1 MVAVSDLLDYT
12 LIRKLQGQ
20 VADAQLA
27 DRRQLQAAGR
37 PVRTPADEQQQAQ
50 SIIRRVVSQHLQDL
64 LARREELPADPAFET
79 RLRAAIFSAIYGAG
93 ELQELLD
100 NELVENIDINGCEQ
114 TWVTYAGGVK
124 ELWRPV
130 AATDED
136 LISIVQNL
144 GSYAGM
150 NARPFSPAA
159 PELDVRLQDGSRL
172 SAVMSATETPS
183 VSIRRN
189 RYPQMFLRPDLA
201 EAASKAGGER
211 LPDLVSLG
219 TVDEQVADFLYAAV
233 RARCNIVV
241 GGATDAGKTTLLR
254 ALINCIDPLDRLITI
269 EKALELGLGRHP
281 ELHSD
286 VREME
291 EVLSDAEGRGG
302 LDIATL
308 VRRSRRMN
316 PSRVIVGEVL
326 GPEVVE
332 MLSAMAQGND
342 GSLSTIHARDA
353 AEVFNRIATY
363 AVQNAMPSFE
373 VAHALMAGAIDFVVF
388 VEKNP
393 KLGLRRTVTEIVEV
407 SGVMN
412 GRVGRSD
419 IFVPSPQDGRAVRNP
434 EVAIGRMPKL
444 ARAGYTDGIPIWAAA
459 TQQGGW

>member
-1 MVAVSDLLDYT
+1 MSDLLDYT

-27 DRRQLQAAGR
+27 DRRELQASGR
-37 PVRTPADEQQQAQ
+37 PVRTAADEQQQAQ

-172 SAVMSATETPS
+172 SAVMSATEAPS

-201 EAASKAGGER
+201 AAASTAGGER

-254 ALINCIDPLDRLITI
+254 ALINCIDPLERLITI

-281 ELHSD
+281 ELHAD

-316 PSRVIVGEVL
+316 PSRAIVGEVL

-434 EVAIGRMPKL
+434 EVAIARMPKL
-444 ARAGYTDGIPIWAAA
+444 ARAGYTDGMPSWAAA

>member
-12 LIRKLQGQ
+12 LIRKLQGR

-27 DRRQLQAAGR
+27 DRRELQASGR
-37 PVRTPADEQQQAQ
+37 PVRSPADEQQQAQ

-64 LARREELPADPAFET
+64 LGRREELPADPAFET

-100 NELVENIDINGCEQ
+100 NELVENIDINGCDQ

-201 EAASKAGGER
+201 AAASKAGGER

-219 TVDEQVADFLYAAV
+219 TVDEQVADFLYAVV

-254 ALINCIDPLDRLITI
+254 ALINCIDPLERLITI

-373 VAHALMAGAIDFVVF
+373 VAHSLMAGAIDFVVF

-407 SGVMN
+407 SGMMN

-419 IFVPSPQDGRAVRNP
+419 IFIPSPQDGRAVRNP
-434 EVAIGRMPKL
+434 EVPIGRMPKL
-444 ARAGYTDGIPIWAAA
+444 ARAGYTDGMPTWAAA

>member
-1 MVAVSDLLDYT
+1 VSDLLDYT
-12 LIRKLQGQ
+12 LIRKLQGR

-27 DRRQLQAAGR
+27 DRRELQASGR
-37 PVRTPADEQQQAQ
+37 PVRSPADEQQQAQ

-64 LARREELPADPAFET
+64 LGRREELPADPAFET

-100 NELVENIDINGCEQ
+100 NELVENIDINGCDQ

-201 EAASKAGGER
+201 AAASKAGGER

-219 TVDEQVADFLYAAV
+219 TVDEQVADFLYAVV

-254 ALINCIDPLDRLITI
+254 ALINCIDPLERLITI

-373 VAHALMAGAIDFVVF
+373 VAHSLMAGAIDFVVF

-407 SGVMN
+407 SGMMN

-419 IFVPSPQDGRAVRNP
+419 IFIPSPQDGRAVRNP
-434 EVAIGRMPKL
+434 EVPIGRMPKL
-444 ARAGYTDGIPIWAAA
+444 ARAGYTDGMPTWAAA

>member
-1 MVAVSDLLDYT
+1 MSELVDYGV
-12 LIRKLQGQ
+12 IRKLQAR
-20 VADAQLA
+20 VADLQLA
-27 DRRQLQAAGR
+27 DRRQLASAGQQ
-37 PVRTPADEQQQAQ
+37 PRTQADEQQQAQ
-50 SIIRRVVSQHLQDL
+50 SFIRQVVSQHLQEM
-64 LARREELPADPAFET
+64 LARREELPADLAFET

-114 TWVTYAGGVK
+114 TWVTYAGGAK
-124 ELWRPV
+124 ELWRPI
-130 AATDED
+130 AASNED
-136 LISIVQNL
+136 LISIVQTL

-150 NARPFSPAA
+150 NARPFSPAT

-183 VSIRRN
+183 ISIRRN
-189 RYPQMFLRPDLA
+189 RYTPMFLRPDLA
-201 EAASKAGGER
+201 QSATNGRGER

-219 TVDEQVADFLYAAV
+219 TVDGQVADFLYAAV
-233 RARCNIVV
+233 RSRCNIVV

-254 ALINCIDPLDRLITI
+254 ALINCIDPMERLVTI

-281 ELHSD
+281 ELHTD

-291 EVLSDAEGRGG
+291 EVLPDAEGRFVG
-302 LDIATL
+302 LDIASL

-353 AEVFNRIATY
+353 EEVFNRIATY

-373 VAHALMAGAIDFVVF
+373 VAHSLMAGAIDFVVF

-393 KLGLRRTVTEIVEV
+393 KMGLRRTVTQIIEV
-407 SGVMN
+407 SGLMN
-412 GRVGRSD
+412 GRVGRAA
-419 IFVPSPQDGRAVRNP
+419 IFAPSPIDGRAVRNP
-434 EVAIGRMPKL
+434 EISIARMPKL
-444 ARAGYTDGIPIWAAA
+444 AQAGYTDGLPAWESAA
-459 TQQGGW
+459 QGGW